1 MKFGKNIRREMLN
14 NRNLHYLNYK
24 YLKKLIKYIHIKSN
38 ANELEEA
45 FDLNREFENVLH
57 GDLSIIE
64 ETFRRMFN
72 EMIGIQGEIEKN
84 FKTEL
89 VADVKKIEKNISF
102 DELLNI
108 LKEKNVSK
116 EFFDFCIQLSML
128 SNKCKILRTYVIYN
142 YIGLIKILKKKRKHC
157 DRMFE
162 TLLVSD
168 VVHMYSWC
176 LSEELPKLI
185 SSVNIICDEFMQ
197 NFVEGIVT
205 VEKYSC
211 PICLHLINEPV
222 VLSSCFHSFCW
233 NCLATAIQKYSMDC
247 CPICR
252 TKIFYDKNSIQV
264 DGILC
269 RFLNKYFLNIE
280 GGSVNNSV
288 LFEET
293 PSVSFSPKLLREGD
307 ASFKEEKYNKNTDK
321 SKNFKL
327 EEKDHHHCDCL
338 SECERSSSNVAFEL
352 VDMDHWDSHRKNNKF
367 EKVPMDNEYINIKR
381 NNKIKE
387 NRNNTEEFY
396 IMNMERENGVFRY
409 ESGNIEE
416 NSLDNLN
423 EYLSVLNKNDSNSI
437 EDKEKESDYSD
448 DSRGEEEGHYNSEQK
463 KKNTND
469 LHTIGNFQGMNELQH
484 VFTYSSDKI
493 TTNSEVKNENNND
506 NYNIIN
512 KVISYTLN

>member
-38 ANELEEA
+38 SNELEEA
-45 FDLNREFENVLH
+45 FDLNRDFENVLH

-72 EMIGIQGEIEKN
+72 EMIVIQGEIEKN

-168 VVHMYSWC
+168 VVQMYSWC

-269 RFLNKYFLNIE
+269 RFLNKYFMNME
-280 GGSVNNSV
+280 GGSMNKSV
-288 LFEET
+288 LFEEN
-293 PSVSFSPKLLREGD
+293 PSVSFSPKFLREEGD
-307 ASFKEEKYNKNTDK
+307 ASFKEEKYTNTDK
-321 SKNFKL
+321 SENFKL
-327 EEKDHHHCDCL
+327 EEKDYKNNCDCL
-338 SECERSSSNVAFEL
+338 NEGIRSISNVTFESIDINTL
-352 VDMDHWDSHRKNNKF
+352 DLHRNKSNNF
-367 EKVPMDNEYINIKR
+367 EKVPVDDEYTNIKR
-381 NNKIKE
+381 DNKMKE
-387 NRNNTEEFY
+387 NRNNIEEFY

-409 ESGNIEE
+409 ESGNMEE
-416 NSLDNLN
+416 NSFDNLN
-423 EYLSVLNKNDSNSI
+423 EYLSVLNKNDSNSM

-448 DSRGEEEGHYNSEQK
+448 DSRGEEVHYKSGNK
-463 KKNTND
+463 KKNSNN
-469 LHTIGNFQGMNELQH
+469 LHNTGNFQGLNEMEH

-493 TTNSEVKNENNND
+493 TNSEVKNENNND